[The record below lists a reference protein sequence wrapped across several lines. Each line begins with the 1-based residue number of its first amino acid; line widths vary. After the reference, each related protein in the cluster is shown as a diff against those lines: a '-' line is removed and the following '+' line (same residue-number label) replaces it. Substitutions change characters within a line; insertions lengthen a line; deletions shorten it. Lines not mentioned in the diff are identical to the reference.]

1 MECVRVPFPHILI
14 NIYGIYSWWLPFWL
28 KRGNLLSNFVLPLSW
43 LLDILNI
50 LFMYTWIFVFHLLG
64 SVCSVLIDWLSVL
77 MMPSI
82 LSSVYTLV
90 VNALSEQYFTKGV
103 SYSEGSLLLLFILQ
117 KKKLSIPVRM
127 FMAFVFKDQMTL
139 QTLVAYSLYHPSI
152 LVSVSVLM
160 LASPCCPDSWS
171 VLSFETWYERVSTW
185 LFFLTFSLFV
195 VRLPC
200 RKNIIAV
207 FQGLHK
213 FGEGLW
219 GYKFPQY

>member
-1 MECVRVPFPHILI
+1 MIAQHLEHLVHVYVNICVSFLGKCLLSLNWLVKCIDDAKHFEFC
-14 NIYGIYSWWLPFWL
+14 IYS
-28 KRGNLLSNFVLPLSW
+28 RCECPLRA
-43 LLDILNI
+43 IL
-50 LFMYTWIFVFHLLG
+50 YQG
-64 SVCSVLIDWLSVL
+64 
-77 MMPSI
+77 
-82 LSSVYTLV
+82 Y
-90 VNALSEQYFTKGV
+90 
-103 SYSEGSLLLLFILQ
+103 LLFWRFSLAALYPLPCCQTLQ
-117 KKKLSIPVRM
+117 KKKKKLSIPVRM

-139 QTLVAYSLYHPSI
+139 QTLVAYSLYRPSI

>member
-1 MECVRVPFPHILI
+1 M
-14 NIYGIYSWWLPFWL
+14 
-28 KRGNLLSNFVLPLSW
+28 
-43 LLDILNI
+43 
-50 LFMYTWIFVFHLLG
+50 FHLLG

-90 VNALSEQYFTKGV
+90 VNALSEQYFTKGI

-139 QTLVAYSLYHPSI
+139 QTLVAYSLYRPSI

-160 LASPCCPDSWS
+160 LASPCCPDS
-171 VLSFETWYERVSTW
+171 
-185 LFFLTFSLFV
+185 
-195 VRLPC
+195 
-200 RKNIIAV
+200 
-207 FQGLHK
+207 
-213 FGEGLW
+213 
-219 GYKFPQY
+219 

>member
-103 SYSEGSLLLLFILQ
+103 SYSEGSLLLLFILC
-117 KKKLSIPVRM
+117 LAVRP
-127 FMAFVFKDQMTL
+127 FKSKTKSCL
-139 QTLVAYSLYHPSI
+139 F
-152 LVSVSVLM
+152 
-160 LASPCCPDSWS
+160 PCVCLWPLCS
-171 VLSFETWYERVSTW
+171 RIKW
-185 LFFLTFSLFV
+185 L
-195 VRLPC
+195 C
-200 RKNIIAV
+200 R
-207 FQGLHK
+207 F
-213 FGEGLW
+213 
-219 GYKFPQY
+219 